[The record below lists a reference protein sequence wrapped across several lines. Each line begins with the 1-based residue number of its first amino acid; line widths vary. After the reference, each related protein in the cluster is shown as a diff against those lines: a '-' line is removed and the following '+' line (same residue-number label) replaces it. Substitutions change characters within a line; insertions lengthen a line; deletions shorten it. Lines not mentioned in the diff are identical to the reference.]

1 MQEKDKQKILIAD
14 DERFNLN
21 VLIDILKPDYRVIV
35 AKDGKQA
42 LERAKS
48 NPPDLI
54 LLDIMMPEM
63 DGYEAC
69 KSLKE
74 NEQAKDIPVIFITA
88 MKETV
93 HEAKGFDI
101 GAVDYITKPFNAA
114 IVMARVK
121 VHLKMKWQADM
132 LRKMASIDGLTEIPN
147 RQKFEEVFDRE
158 WNRTVRNKAPISVA
172 LMDIDFFKQF
182 NDSYGHGRGD
192 KCLKEVAQ
200 ALADSIRRPAD
211 FVARYGGEEF
221 IAVFPETDISG
232 AMTIAETMR
241 RNVEL
246 LKIPHAQSVSLDYVT
261 ISIGVSS
268 VFPSVGFS
276 DAALVSVVAAADEM
290 LYKAKAAGRNQVQ
303 CR

>member
-21 VLIDILKPDYRVIV
+21 ILVDILKPDYRVIV

-69 KSLKE
+69 KNLKE
-74 NEQAKDIPVIFITA
+74 NEQTKDIPVIFITA
-88 MKETV
+88 MKEEGAEV
-93 HEAKGFDI
+93 KGFDL
-101 GAVDYITKPFNAA
+101 GAADYITKPFQAA
-114 IVMARVK
+114 IVIARVK
-121 VHLKMKWQADM
+121 TQLKMKWQADM
-132 LRKMASIDGLTEIPN
+132 LRQMASIDGLTEISN

-158 WNRTVRNKAPISVA
+158 WNRAVRNKTPLSVA
-172 LMDIDFFKQF
+172 FMDIDFFKQY
-182 NDSYGHGRGD
+182 NDAYGHGRGD

-200 ALADSIRRPAD
+200 ALVESTRRPAD

-221 IAVFPETDISG
+221 IAVFPETDMSG
-232 AMTIAETMR
+232 AMTIAEVMR

-246 LKIPHAQSVSLDYVT
+246 LKIPHAQSLPLDYVT

-268 VFPSVGFS
+268 VFPSGGFS